1 MFRQVPISQPQIDAS
16 AGAVSWNDS
25 PILPSAVWLA
35 EGNDVFT
42 GALCTEYTDIISED
56 AGSRVVHG
64 IKSELANRHWA
75 LKHNGQEYRP
85 AEISSVILR
94 TVWDAI
100 CAENFPEI
108 NGIVITIPSSF
119 SSTMRRETLRAARM
133 AGLPMDK
140 VSLLDEPIAAL
151 FSEYCDANAP
161 FREIQTEK
169 PILVF
174 DMGGGTVDVTVL
186 KIRPTDRLVEVLS
199 TSRYNQ
205 VAGDDLDLEIAAY
218 LWRRLQQIIK
228 GAIPHLSRTS
238 ALALLRAGEEVKLE
252 MNKKIEEIKVGN
264 AKSLSAESRKRNDTL
279 LASFDLLLGSTERLE
294 LSIPIADVLDLLIPF
309 IATDEVEKNFGRNIF
324 TPIHQALNSASL
336 EPSAVSQV
344 YLVGGGSKFHPVYR
358 ELRSY
363 FTESSL
369 SQALDA
375 TYAVSV
381 GAACFAAAAH
391 SGWRVAETT
400 SERIYVRRNG
410 ASFLEVLPDK
420 LSIPS
425 QPMAPSRP
433 LAGNDTIEMQEES
446 RHLRLEFFQGSQAN
460 DPQMSPVY
468 AAMLRFQKSLKKGTV
483 MHSMVGRIDEN
494 KIYQFKIGLAEP
506 GVRQVFRDVEFSA
519 DSDGQPVPDGGPQY
533 RLNSRDSL
541 AIVFQ
546 RQPLRTRVNERIG
559 TSRVSFLPPTGLGP
573 ALAPAAS
580 PGSLFEERNAIL
592 RAMSESWADTYIGDK
607 YLPARLRETLA
618 GLQKLRLTAGEAP
631 SQHQHL
637 ELVELYGLYNV
648 AVIRSL
654 LDHSFL
660 LYGTHNLEGKLGPIV
675 ESLAQDLAQHPE
687 RLQLLLEEL
696 NQHAASAFDVARK
709 LVEIFLKAAQH
720 APGVVESIL
729 QDPNFG
735 ARFKLAAA
743 KVLSDEEDVPFQFL
757 KLLKQL
763 GNRLGPDEF
772 DWKARPVIAALA
784 ETGTDGFKAAL
795 HAFDREELGHA
806 GPLVLGSFGEQF
818 GDWALEQEELPAR
831 YVPAVFQALPRI
843 SSRTRVDELV
853 FRLLDNWYRDP
864 EVARK
869 VNEGRH
875 RLRSPKIYA
884 NLVRRE
890 TRVLVDGLRGAAP
903 ARNSD
908 LVRSVREAAVKRDQ
922 PYLLSLKRDEA
933 LYDAI
938 AHVVLSKVDD
948 SAAEFLMNFSTSGNE
963 RFQRHLVRQ
972 LLRQDQFRRLDASR
986 KRLILEWPITKQM
999 ASIQMLEKIL
1009 EGCEAELHPF
1019 VDRMIFEKNQ
1029 TARR

>member
-1 MFRQVPISQPQIDAS
+1 MFRQLPISQPQIDAS
-16 AGAVSWNDS
+16 SGKVSWNDS
-25 PILPSAVWLA
+25 PILPSTVWFA
-35 EGNDVFT
+35 EGNSVFT
-42 GALCTEYTDIISED
+42 GALCVDYADIISEH
-56 AGSRVVHG
+56 GESRVVHG

-75 LKHNGQEYRP
+75 LRHNDQDYRP
-85 AEISSVILR
+85 AEISSIILR

-100 CAENFPEI
+100 CTENFSEI

-119 SSTMRRETLRAARM
+119 SSTMRRETLCAARM

-151 FSEYCDANAP
+151 FSEYGDASAP
-161 FREIQTEK
+161 FTEIQTEK

-174 DMGGGTVDVTVL
+174 DMGGGTVDVTLL
-186 KIRPTDRLVEVLS
+186 KIRPADRLVEVLS

-218 LWRRLQQIIK
+218 LWRRLQQIIE
-228 GAIPHLSRTS
+228 GAIPPLSRTS
-238 ALALLRAGEEVKLE
+238 ALALLRAGEAVKLE

-264 AKSLSAESRKRNDTL
+264 AKSLSAESRKRNDIL
-279 LASFDLLLGSTERLE
+279 RASFDLLLGTTERLE
-294 LSIPIADVLDLLIPF
+294 LSIPIADMLDLLIPF
-309 IATDEVEKNFGRNIF
+309 IASDEVEKNFGRNIF
-324 TPIHQALNSASL
+324 TPIHQALSSASL
-336 EPSAVSQV
+336 EASTVSQV

-363 FTESSL
+363 FTESNL

-375 TYAVSV
+375 TYAVSA
-381 GAACFAAAAH
+381 GAARFAAAAH

-400 SERIYVRRNG
+400 SERIYLRRNG

-425 QPMAPSRP
+425 EPMAPPRP

-446 RHLRLEFFQGSQAN
+446 RQLRLEFFQGSQAN

-468 AAMLRFQKSLKKGTV
+468 TATLRFQKSLKKGTV

-494 KIYQFKIGLAEP
+494 KIYQFKIGLTEP
-506 GVRQVFRDVEFSA
+506 DVKQVFRDVEFSA
-519 DSDGQPVPDGGPQY
+519 DSDEQPVSDSGPQY
-533 RLNSRDSL
+533 QLNSRDSL
-541 AIVFQ
+541 AIIFQ
-546 RQPLRTRVNERIG
+546 RQPLLARVSERIG
-559 TSRVSFLPPTGLGP
+559 TSRVSFLSPAALGP
-573 ALAPAAS
+573 AVAPAAPIES
-580 PGSLFEERNAIL
+580 VFEERNTIL
-592 RAMSESWADTYIGDK
+592 RAMSESWADSYIGDK
-607 YLPARLRETLA
+607 YLPTRLRETLA
-618 GLQKLRLTAGEAP
+618 GLQKLRLTAGEAA

-637 ELVELYGLYNV
+637 DLVELYGLYNV
-648 AVIRSL
+648 TVIRSL

-660 LYGTHNLEGKLGPIV
+660 LYGTHNLEGKLGPVV

-687 RLQLLLEEL
+687 RLPPLLEEL

-720 APGVVESIL
+720 APGVGESIL
-729 QDPNFG
+729 QNPDFG

-743 KVLSDEEDVPFQFL
+743 KILSDEKDVPSQLL

-763 GNRLGPDEF
+763 GNRLSPDEF

-784 ETGTDGFKAAL
+784 ETGTNGFNAAL
-795 HAFDREELGHA
+795 HAFGREELGHA

-818 GDWALEQEELPAR
+818 GDWAYEQEELPAR
-831 YVPAVFQALPRI
+831 YVPALFQALPRI
-843 SSRTRVDELV
+843 SSRMRVDELV
-853 FRLLDNWYRDP
+853 FRLLDDWYRNP

-869 VNEGRH
+869 VNDGQQ

-884 NLVRRE
+884 NLVREE
-890 TRVLVDGLRGAAP
+890 TRILVDGLRGGAP
-903 ARNSD
+903 ARNGD
-908 LVRSVREAAVKRDQ
+908 LTRSVREAAVRRDQ

-933 LYDAI
+933 LCNAI
-938 AHVVLSKVDD
+938 AHILLSNVDD
-948 SAAEFLMNFSTSGNE
+948 LAAKFLIDFSTNGNE
-963 RFQRHLVRQ
+963 RFRRHLVGQ
-972 LLRQDQFRRLDASR
+972 LLRQGQFGRLNASR
-986 KRLILEWPITKQM
+986 KRLILESPITKQM

-1009 EGCEAELHPF
+1009 EGCETELRPF
-1019 VDRMIFEKNQ
+1019 VDRLIFQKSR
-1029 TARR
+1029 TARQ